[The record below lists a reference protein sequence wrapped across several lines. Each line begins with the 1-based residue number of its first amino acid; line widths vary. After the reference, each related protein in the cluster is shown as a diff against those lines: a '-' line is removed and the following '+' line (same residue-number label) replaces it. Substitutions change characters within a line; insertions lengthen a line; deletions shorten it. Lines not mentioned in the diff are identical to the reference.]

1 MYDYIRNKFSTIW
14 NDQQWNVTIKN
25 KIEPCLVWMLTFFAT
40 CTCTNSM
47 TNFKYSSQI
56 YVWTCTTLF
65 PLYKISFEAIKHH
78 LIVTFL
84 TRRTFQSECEH
95 MPLCMKWNGNNSILQ
110 HKSSQCSR
118 EKFQVLYHHTVVEIQ
133 PIIMLWV
140 SQLSCNLSS

>member
-1 MYDYIRNKFSTIW
+1 MTN
-14 NDQQWNVTIKN
+14 KN
-25 KIEPCLVWMLTFFAT
+25 KIELCLVWMLTFFAT
-40 CTCTNSM
+40 CTCTKSIS
-47 TNFKYSSQI
+47 NFKYCSQI

-65 PLYKISFEAIKHH
+65 SLYKSSFEAIKHH

-118 EKFQVLYHHTVVEIQ
+118 EKFQVLHHHTVVEIQ

-140 SQLSCNLSS
+140 SQISCNLSS